1 MSVVDAQA
9 IDSKIQLTVKVDK
22 PSSCLRHV
30 VVTIPRVEIDR
41 YFRKTFD
48 EIAPR
53 ADLPG
58 FRAGKVPRKLLESR
72 FRQTAQDQVK
82 SSLVMDSLQQI
93 TEGGEFSAISEP
105 DMDYGAVEIPA
116 TGDFTYEF
124 KIEVRPEFASPNWK
138 GLDIAKTEF
147 ELTDAEVETQ
157 LTRTL
162 ERVTQGEACDGEA
175 RIGDRLVVT
184 IKFTLDGRLVSA
196 IEEQLVTLRQKL
208 SLADS
213 FIEDFGAQLVG
224 AKEGDVRST
233 KVKVLDTSLNESYRG
248 VEVDAEVKIIE
259 IRRVNPEGLSQNVL
273 ESLGFDSADELK
285 NFVREELQRQCEY
298 HQNQLIREQVTSK
311 LTEGADWELPQAL
324 VRRQADRELHR
335 RVLELRRSG
344 FTDDQIRS
352 VINNVRRNIESET
365 QVALR
370 QHFVLEKIAEDLS
383 IEPTEAEYD
392 AEIELIAQQGD
403 LTVRQVRTKLERG
416 GQMDALRNQILER
429 RVIEQIVAEANV
441 SSIKG
446 GSILKAEPDEYA
458 IEFLVAPVSQVLPEA
473 KYDEKP
479 EDGSQDKTVKPS

>member
-9 IDSKIQLTVKVDK
+9 TDSKIQLTVKVDK

-116 TGDFTYEF
+116 SGDFTYEF
-124 KIEVRPEFASPNWK
+124 KIEVRPEFPSPNWK
-138 GLDIAKTEF
+138 GLELTKTEF
-147 ELTDAEVETQ
+147 ELTDEEVETQ

-162 ERVTQGEACDGEA
+162 ERVTQGEACDGDA

-184 IKFTLDGRLVSA
+184 IKFSSEGRTVST
-196 IEEQLVTLRQKL
+196 IEEQLVVLRQKL

-224 AKEGDVRST
+224 AKEGDVRNT

-248 VEVDAEVKIIE
+248 VEVDAEIKIVE
-259 IRRVNPEGLSQNVL
+259 IRRVNPEGLSQSVL
-273 ESLGFDSADELK
+273 TSLGFDTPEELK
-285 NFVREELQRQCEY
+285 GFVREELQRQCEY

-311 LTEGADWELPQAL
+311 LTEGADWELPPAL

-370 QHFVLEKIAEDLS
+370 QHFVLEKIAEDLT

-429 RVIEQIVAEANV
+429 RVIEQIVAEAKV
-441 SSIKG
+441 SSVKG

-473 KYDEKP
+473 KYEEQP
-479 EDGSQDKTVKPS
+479 EDGSQDKTVKPT